1 MRKQDLEKDWPV
13 LSVAQIADKYKTT
26 RATVY
31 SRARMWGLPA
41 RSERQDD
48 DSETSP
54 SPEEIAERAA
64 EVRRGWTGQER
75 ASRLVGS
82 ARSHRRWTIP
92 EIKTGEIEA
101 PSFSRI

>member
-1 MRKQDLEKDWPV
+1 MRRQDLEKDWPV
-13 LSVAQIADKYKTT
+13 LSVVQIANKYKTT

-31 SRARMWGLPA
+31 SRARMWGLPS

-48 DSETSP
+48 DNESSP

-82 ARSHRRWTIP
+82 SRSPRRWTVP
-92 EIKTGEIEA
+92 EIRIGEIEA